1 MPLILLFIACCT
13 QNCNYINSQSA
24 IQDKDSLPR
33 NHNIDI
39 SIPGNFSKI
48 TNLHF
53 DSTAVQQF
61 FLQFPL
67 MLPYKKEVSR
77 FYTDRNYSFAWY
89 DNNGLLEQSQN
100 LYNRLLNLSL
110 EGLPDTVLYKDAFT
124 GLMQNEGLDST
135 NQPLITNE
143 LMLTAQ
149 YFMYAKN
156 VWGGLDEKTTNELNW
171 YLPRKKV
178 AYGQLLDSLLKDETL
193 LTNAPVY
200 RQYNLLK
207 SALAKYKAIEAKGGF
222 PVIVVDKKV
231 YKTGDTSVAI
241 VAIRKELF
249 LTGDLKNDNGSN
261 IFDTALATGV
271 LHFQG
276 RMGEQQDA
284 VIGPAMLAELKVSVE
299 KRIQQLMIN
308 MERSRW
314 VPVALKG
321 DYLLINIPEYKLHV
335 IANDSLL
342 WSMNVVV
349 GTATNK
355 TVIFN
360 GNIKYIVFSPYWNVP
375 GSIFKKEVLPGI
387 KRNPNYLANHNM
399 EWNGNG
405 VRQKPGANNS
415 LGLVKFLFPNSFD
428 IYLHDTPS
436 KSLFGET
443 NRAFSHGCI
452 RLAQPQKLAEY
463 LLSND
468 SSWNTDKIVAAMN
481 SGKEKYVTLTQTM
494 PVFIAYFTAWVDRQ
508 GQLNFRKDV
517 YNRDSRL
524 IGMMMEK

>member
-1 MPLILLFIACCT
+1 
-13 QNCNYINSQSA
+13 
-24 IQDKDSLPR
+24 
-33 NHNIDI
+33 
-39 SIPGNFSKI
+39 
-48 TNLHF
+48 
-53 DSTAVQQF
+53 
-61 FLQFPL
+61 
-67 MLPYKKEVSR
+67 
-77 FYTDRNYSFAWY
+77 
-89 DNNGLLEQSQN
+89 
-100 LYNRLLNLSL
+100 
-110 EGLPDTVLYKDAFT
+110 
-124 GLMQNEGLDST
+124 
-135 NQPLITNE
+135 
-143 LMLTAQ
+143 
-149 YFMYAKN
+149 
-156 VWGGLDEKTTNELNW
+156 
-171 YLPRKKV
+171 
-178 AYGQLLDSLLKDETL
+178 
-193 LTNAPVY
+193 
-200 RQYNLLK
+200 
-207 SALAKYKAIEAKGGF
+207 
-222 PVIVVDKKV
+222 
-231 YKTGDTSVAI
+231 
-241 VAIRKELF
+241 
-249 LTGDLKNDNGSN
+249 
-261 IFDTALATGV
+261 
-271 LHFQG
+271 
-276 RMGEQQDA
+276 MGEQQDA
-284 VIGPAMLAELKVSVE
+284 VIGPAMLAELKVPVE
-299 KRIQQLMIN
+299 KRIQQLMVN

-375 GSIFKKEVLPGI
+375 GSILKKEVLPGI

-494 PVFIAYFTAWVDRQ
+494 PVFIAYFTAWVDRK